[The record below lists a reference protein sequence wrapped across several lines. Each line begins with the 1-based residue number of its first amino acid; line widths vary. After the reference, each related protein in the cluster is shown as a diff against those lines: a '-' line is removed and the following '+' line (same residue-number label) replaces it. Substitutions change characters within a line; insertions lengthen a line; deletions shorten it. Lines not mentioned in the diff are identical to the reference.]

1 MRNLI
6 ALVSGLLFS
15 LGLGL
20 SGMMSP
26 KKVLGFLDITR
37 NWDPSLGLVM
47 GGALLITFFSFPLIL
62 KRKSPFFD
70 QSFSLPALKQITPSL
85 VIGSAMFGIGWGL
98 IGLCPGPA
106 IANLLSGNLQAVLFV
121 VLMVTSMVITD
132 LLMKKMKS

>member
-47 GGALLITFFSFPLIL
+47 GGALLVTFFSFPLIL

-70 QSFSLPALKQITPSL
+70 QSFSLPTLKQITPSL
-85 VIGSAMFGIGWGL
+85 IIGSAMFGIGWGL

-106 IANLLSGNLQAVLFV
+106 IANLLSGNLQALLFAL
-121 VLMVTSMVITD
+121 LMVGAMVITD
-132 LLMKKMKS
+132 LLMRKIKS